1 MSVVPVHADRRDL
14 VQRGMTRTDVRE
26 ALGEPDKTFRR
37 TTEWMYRV
45 DLDDEPYWY
54 VRFDDQGLVDDV
66 RAGRSIGGLS

>member
-1 MSVVPVHADRRDL
+1 VHADRRDL